1 METTSV
7 NATTSTQ
14 TEVINTTR
22 DKCIGSAVKYKNKK
36 STIQGWALW
45 SNQSWTAQYKGSQNK
60 NM

>member
-1 METTSV
+1 MFSSPSRSNEHNINVQMETTSV

-36 STIQGWALW
+36 STIQG
-45 SNQSWTAQYKGSQNK
+45 
-60 NM
+60 